1 MGSVPSV
8 IRSQRFGIR
17 THFDRYSFVRSAEG
31 NVRRFIRTENGVHFD
46 KDMPKYDLADM
57 VPIEARA
64 GSVVLLDGSLIHMR

>member
-1 MGSVPSV
+1 MSSFSSVV
-8 IRSQRFGIR
+8 RSQRSAKR
-17 THFDRYSFVRSAEG
+17 TLSDRFAFVRSAEG